1 MPSVETDLAMLR
13 FPSPPLSR
21 LRRSQGRSQCGLETV
36 PRLERNAEALLCH
49 SGHQDR
55 KELGCL
61 ELSDHGEESQAFAV
75 GQTSANKIRTMWAG
89 ETAQ

>member
-1 MPSVETDLAMLR
+1 MLR
-13 FPSPPLSR
+13 FPSLPLSR
-21 LRRSQGRSQCGLETV
+21 LRGSQGRSQCGLETV
-36 PRLERNAEALLCH
+36 PWLERTAEALLCH
-49 SGHQDR
+49 FGLQDR

-89 ETAQ
+89 EMAQ